1 MLDNRFDDVLWG
13 FWKWLFKG
21 GGVQFVRKCSTT
33 RHTPLGPAT
42 FTYEVYRTKMV
53 QQAREFL
60 EGKTVTERLYYI
72 VVETPEGNWGKG
84 IKGMYK
90 E

>member
-1 MLDNRFDDVLWG
+1 M
-13 FWKWLFKG
+13 
-21 GGVQFVRKCSTT
+21 
-33 RHTPLGPAT
+33 GPAK
-42 FTYEVYRTKMV
+42 FTYEVYRAKTA

-60 EGKTVTERLYYI
+60 EGKTVTEKLYYV
-72 VVETPEGNWGKG
+72 VVETPEGNWGKD

>member
-1 MLDNRFDDVLWG
+1 MG
-13 FWKWLFKG
+13 FWKRLRGG
-21 GGVQFVRKCSTT
+21 GGVQFVRKYSVN
-33 RHTPLGPAT
+33 RQTPLGPAK
-42 FTYEVYRTKMV
+42 FTYEVYRAKTA

-60 EGKTVTERLYYI
+60 EGKTVTEKLYYV
-72 VVETPEGNWGKG
+72 VVETPEGNWGKD

>member
-1 MLDNRFDDVLWG
+1 MG
-13 FWKWLFKG
+13 FWKRMFKG
-21 GGVQFVRKCSTT
+21 GGVQFVRKYSTT
-33 RHTPLGPAT
+33 KQTPLGPAT
-42 FTYEVYRTKMV
+42 FTYEVYRAKTA

-60 EGKTVTERLYYI
+60 EGKTVTEKLYYI
-72 VVETPEGNWGKG
+72 VVETPEGNWGKD